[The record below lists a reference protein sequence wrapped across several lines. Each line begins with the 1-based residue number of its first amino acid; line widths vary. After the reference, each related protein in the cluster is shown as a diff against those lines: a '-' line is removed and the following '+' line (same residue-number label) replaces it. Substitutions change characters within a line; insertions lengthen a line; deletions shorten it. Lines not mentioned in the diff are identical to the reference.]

1 MLYRL
6 ARLLQVIGMIIVPLA
21 IAGNLAEAAG
31 ARFALDIKEML
42 LLSALG
48 IIIFYIGRG
57 LQQRVKT

>member
-31 ARFALDIKEML
+31 AKFSLDIKEML

-48 IIIFYIGRG
+48 VIIFYIGRS

>member
-6 ARLLQVIGMIIVPLA
+6 GRALQVIGMIIVPLA

-31 ARFALDIKEML
+31 AKFSLDVKEML

-57 LQQRVKT
+57 LQERARG